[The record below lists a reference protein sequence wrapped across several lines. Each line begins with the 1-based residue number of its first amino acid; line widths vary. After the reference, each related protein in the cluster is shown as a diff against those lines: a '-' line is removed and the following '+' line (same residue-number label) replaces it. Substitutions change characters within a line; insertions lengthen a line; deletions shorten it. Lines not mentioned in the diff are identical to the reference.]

1 MSLRRQAQVEGG
13 RDDSWDAR
21 LRAVEGDVRE
31 IKTRIEE
38 SATKTDIAYV
48 KTHDLKTD
56 IAHLKIWVLGGVIT
70 TLGGIVTAFLW
81 LIQPILQDLV
91 QALIQIG
98 PPA

>member
-13 RDDSWDAR
+13 GDDSWDAR
-21 LRAVEGDVRE
+21 LRAVGGEVLE
-31 IKTRIEE
+31 IKARIEE
-38 SATKTDIAYV
+38 SAT
-48 KTHDLKTD
+48 KTD

-81 LIQPILQDLV
+81 LVQPILEDLV
-91 QALIQIG
+91 QVLIQIG

>member
-31 IKTRIEE
+31 IKTRIAE
-38 SATKTDIAYV
+38 SAT
-48 KTHDLKTD
+48 KTD

-81 LIQPILQDLV
+81 LVQPILRDL
-91 QALIQIG
+91 ATIG
-98 PPA
+98 YAREVSFT